1 MRNHELDDN
10 LPPVTL
16 PDAICGTDDR
26 VLVAAALVMLAVV
39 LSGVYLIYKAVK
51 RWSYSWPWH

>member
-26 VLVAAALVMLAVV
+26 ILYAAALLMLAVV
-39 LSGVYLIYKAVK
+39 LSGVYLI
-51 RWSYSWPWH
+51 